1 MRRVLIKREIEF
13 IRIFIRVLA
22 HLPLLPL
29 LLKVVLL
36 LVVEMRHELVLQG
49 LVCRYPHARPEDKQL
64 LDQVQGLG
72 TGPRDKQ
79 VKWTA
84 LAPVELQVLEHGVG
98 DRGVDLFQVDL
109 VGFACYLYYPADL
122 V

>member
-13 IRIFIRVLA
+13 IRIFIRVLD

-72 TGPRDKQ
+72 ISRSNGRRSPLSSFRFSNMVLATGEWISFRSISSG
-79 VKWTA
+79 
-84 LAPVELQVLEHGVG
+84 LPVTSIILLI
-98 DRGVDLFQVDL
+98 
-109 VGFACYLYYPADL
+109 
-122 V
+122 

>member
-13 IRIFIRVLA
+13 IRIFIRVLD

-79 VKWTA
+79 VERTA